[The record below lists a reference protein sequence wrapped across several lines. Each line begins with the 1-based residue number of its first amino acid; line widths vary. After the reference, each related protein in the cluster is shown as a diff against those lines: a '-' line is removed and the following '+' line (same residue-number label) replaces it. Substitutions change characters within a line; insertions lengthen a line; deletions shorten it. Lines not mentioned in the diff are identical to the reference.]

1 MWLLVSGM
9 HRQLPG
15 QRTVIGYRKDQFAP
29 TDLVTREQL
38 PIMLQGH
45 WKHGDNGEHRYFTD
59 VSSWAKESLC
69 WAVENYI
76 MQGSAK
82 ITSIPKATSSRAEA
96 AALMAKLH
104 RTINTNE

>member
-15 QRTVIGYRKDQFAP
+15 QRTVIGYRKGQFAP

-38 PIMLQGH
+38 PIMLQVH
-45 WKHGDNGEHRYFTD
+45 WKHGDNGELRYFTRCQQLGKR
-59 VSSWAKESLC
+59 VLMLGCGELHQAGKCQNHLNS
-69 WAVENYI
+69 
-76 MQGSAK
+76 QGH
-82 ITSIPKATSSRAEA
+82 IHAEA

-104 RTINTNE
+104 QTPNTIE